1 MSSTAAAPLSDAE
14 ATNVLTKMS
23 SMWWL
28 WLITGIAWVIISLVI
43 LQFDESSVN
52 TIGILVGF
60 MFLATGVQQ
69 LVLSGFSH
77 GGLRVFWAIFGVLF
91 IIGGIVAIASPAATF
106 TAIADILG
114 FLFLLVGVFWLID
127 AFATKGANEFW
138 WLGLISGIL
147 MVLLAFWTSAA
158 DLLAEGMDVAGV
170 RRNLGTPARDHRHC
184 PGVHGAIAE
193 KRLGQTRDLR
203 RSPYQPFGIPP
214 VHRHELSLC
223 FRQ

>member
-1 MSSTAAAPLSDAE
+1 MSSTTAAPLSDAE

-28 WLITGIAWVIISLVI
+28 WLVTGIAWIIVSLVI

-69 LVLSGFSH
+69 LVLSGLSH

-91 IIGGIVAIASPAATF
+91 IVGGIVAIVSPAETF
-106 TAIADILG
+106 VAIADILG
-114 FLFLLVGVFWLID
+114 FLFLLVGIFWLID
-127 AFATKGANEFW
+127 AFATKAANELW

-147 MVLLAFWTSAA
+147 MVLLAFWTSAQTFSQKA
-158 DLLAEGMDVAGV
+158 WMLLVFAGIWALLHGITDIARAFMV
-170 RRNLGTPARDHRHC
+170 RSLRNL
-184 PGVHGAIAE
+184 
-193 KRLGQTRDLR
+193 
-203 RSPYQPFGIPP
+203 
-214 VHRHELSLC
+214 
-223 FRQ
+223 